1 MSKTDHV
8 FQDLTVEDFDKI
20 KSLAVRQEYKKGEQ
34 IFSEGDTADYIYFI
48 ESGRV
53 SVFIQKFTVQ
63 EEIGV
68 LGPGEYFGEM
78 AFFYKDKRTAS
89 VVALTDT
96 ALLSVGKNVFLELVR
111 TDRAIASKISNIL
124 ARRNEELIL
133 RESLVDITGV
143 KGKHFHLS
151 IKGDPSLRETTFT
164 RERYESVVDKV
175 LPLLQPRLEDL
186 LINRCVYQIYVG
198 FNNGEVRTSSI
209 FDPFNEEIHQAN
221 KLVDEAYIGRHFSEV
236 EYEEKVSML
245 KRLYGA
251 VAGDPIF
258 GKLPDHFKKIFS
270 SYFKNWKPVTQGEI
284 ANTISRLTSLRSIPN
299 YYLRNFTISMAR
311 DAIRMQFNC
320 DGTHIVSAEDYQ
332 RFIEENL

>member
-1 MSKTDHV
+1 MSQKDPV
-8 FQDLTVEDFDKI
+8 FKELTAEDFDKI
-20 KSLAVRQEYKKGEQ
+20 KSRAIRQQFKKGER
-34 IFSEGDTADYIYFI
+34 IFSEGDTADYFYFI
-48 ESGRV
+48 ESGLV

-89 VVALTDT
+89 VAALTDT
-96 ALLSVGKNVFLELVR
+96 SLLSVDKNVFLELVR
-111 TDRAIASKISNIL
+111 TDRAIASKIGNIL
-124 ARRNEELIL
+124 ARRNEELLL
-133 RESLVDITGV
+133 RESLVDITGI
-143 KGKHFHLS
+143 KDKHFHIS
-151 IKGDPSLRETTFT
+151 IKGDPSMRETTFS

-175 LPLLQPRLEDL
+175 LPELQPKLEDL

-221 KLVDEAYIGRHFSEV
+221 KLVDGAYIDRHFSEV
-236 EYEEKVSML
+236 SYEEKVSML

-251 VAGDPIF
+251 VAADPVFDAI
-258 GKLPDHFKKIFS
+258 PDHFKKIFN
-270 SYFKNWKPVTQGEI
+270 SYFDSWKPVTPDEI
-284 ANTISRLTSLRSIPN
+284 GNTISRLTSLRSIPN